1 MDEKSVKSIHTLVSR
16 SGEHAGV
23 ATKRNTAV
31 IVAEDGSNCS
41 VCNDTGWK
49 DITVKG
55 EKRVTRCDCFLS
67 RRAPRLLQQAK
78 IPTRYERCDLDSFRT
93 EGDHSLA
100 AARMVVENFV
110 REYPLSHTGLML
122 IGSIGAGKTHLA
134 VAAIREIVTRKGV
147 PCLFCEYRELLKQIQ
162 DSYNNDSQTTEL
174 EVLRPI
180 FETDVIVLD
189 ELGAVKPSQWV
200 WDTVSFILNTR
211 YNDDRTTIITT
222 NLLDEAALGLPGR
235 PKGMREDSL
244 GDRIGERMRSRL
256 HEMCRVV
263 TIRGEDYRQ
272 NFRSGTSHR

>member
-16 SGEHAGV
+16 SGERAGV
-23 ATKRNTAV
+23 VTKKNTVATVGEGASV
-31 IVAEDGSNCS
+31 CS

-49 DITVKG
+49 NVTVEG
-55 EKRVTRCDCFLS
+55 EKRVTRCDCFLTK
-67 RRAPRLLQQAK
+67 RGPRLLQQAR
-78 IPTRYERCDLDSFRT
+78 IPARYESCNLASFRT
-93 EGDHSLA
+93 EGDPSLA
-100 AARMVVENFV
+100 AARMVIENFV
-110 REYPLSHTGLML
+110 REYPLSHTGLMFV
-122 IGSIGAGKTHLA
+122 GSIGAGKTHLA
-134 VAAIREIVTRKGV
+134 VAAIRELITKKGV

-174 EVLRPI
+174 GVLGPI

-211 YNDDRTTIITT
+211 YNDNRTTIITT

-272 NFRSGTSHR
+272 KFRSGNFR